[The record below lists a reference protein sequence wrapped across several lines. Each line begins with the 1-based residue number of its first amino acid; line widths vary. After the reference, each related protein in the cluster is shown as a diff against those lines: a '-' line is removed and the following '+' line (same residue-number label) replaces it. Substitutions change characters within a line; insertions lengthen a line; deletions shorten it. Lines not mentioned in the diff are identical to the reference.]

1 MEDNKW
7 RYLQSF
13 LARTQ
18 KKLQECVE
26 IIKKLEKPTCLCYLE
41 KIDLDSDEFITLV
54 LVDGAFV
61 IELFLLNHFPEKK
74 AVNDVIFD
82 KKKEWMIMDVRRDMS
97 LMENQLQFFVLE
109 NLHNFAFGSQLTV
122 LPSLLELAYDFFT
135 SRVNLKAEGARIF
148 DSDVNHLLDALRSWY
163 LPATQDA
170 QGDGWKKV
178 EAIPRASHLRAAGV
192 KFRMSETNCLLDIKF
207 SEGVLY
213 IPCLKLFSVTE
224 SFLWNITDFEQ
235 SYYKHDS
242 YFIDYV
248 AFLGNLI
255 NTRADAKLLIKK
267 CIIDIEN
274 SLGHDETLAKD
285 AEALAISF
293 QQFWKGEPVLDE
305 EHQFLQSSAGSE
317 SLLQKS
323 LALVED

>member
-1 MEDNKW
+1 MEDHKW
-7 RYLQSF
+7 RYPQSF
-13 LARTQ
+13 LAWTQ

-26 IIKKLEKPTCLCYLE
+26 VIKKSEKQTRQCYLE
-41 KIDLDSDEFITLV
+41 KIDLNSDEFITVV
-54 LVDGAFV
+54 LLDGAFI
-61 IELFLLNHFPEKK
+61 IELFLLNHFPEKR
-74 AVNDVIFD
+74 AYSHFLF
-82 KKKEWMIMDVRRDMS
+82 MYVRRDMS
-97 LMENQLQFFVLE
+97 LMENQLPFFVLE
-109 NLHNFAFGSQLTV
+109 SLYNFAFGSQLTV
-122 LPSLLELAYDFFT
+122 LPSLLELAYDFF
-135 SRVNLKAEGARIF
+135 SSGVNLKAEGVRIF
-148 DSDVNHLLDALRSWY
+148 DSNVNHLLDALRLWY

-248 AFLGNLI
+248 SFLGNLI

-267 CIIDIEN
+267 RIIDIEN
-274 SLGHDETLAKD
+274 WLGHDETLAKD
-285 AEALAISF
+285 AKALANLFNNFGKESR
-293 QQFWKGEPVLDE
+293 FWTRNIN
-305 EHQFLQSSAGSE
+305 FC
-317 SLLQKS
+317 SLRQNLKAYYRS
-323 LALVED
+323 HWH